1 MATVCVLGGGISGL
15 ATAYYLSTLGK
26 EAVKKVLLIERSGRL
41 GGWIRSTA
49 LPDGTVY
56 EHGPSSMRAGG
67 NSGRNALQLAQDLGL
82 ADHVLAVPISSTAG
96 REQMVLNKGRLTPL
110 PSSFKEILWPG
121 PMFRTPL
128 LLPLFKDFFV
138 AGRPSIGSDESIH
151 DFMRKRFN
159 KEVADYIMDPVTR
172 SMCGGCSKEISFRS
186 LLPNAF
192 EGAMLHGSLLKA
204 QMQQVNQA
212 KHTINMLR
220 SEEGGADS
228 LAAHSL
234 DWSVWS
240 LRRGLQ
246 QLCDTLAEKLDA
258 APNVHVYV
266 NEANVSLKPS
276 SDGKILVSFAELAK
290 PVDYIFSCIPARK
303 LSQLLI
309 HDWPELAQSLLSI
322 PSVHLASV
330 NLEFKGQVLPY
341 KCSGVM
347 VPSFEVP
354 HLLNINFDSCCFP
367 EHDGQYDT
375 KTRITIVMGGRW
387 FKQAFG
393 DVDSAEPDAILEAAK
408 DAARTYL
415 HIDDPPV
422 KHHVNLLKECV
433 PQYLVGHL
441 ERMSNI
447 CEYISS
453 HNIPMTLL
461 GASYRGPSANECI
474 YHAKQAVEGYL
485 EALNA

>member
-1 MATVCVLGGGISGL
+1 
-15 ATAYYLSTLGK
+15 
-26 EAVKKVLLIERSGRL
+26 
-41 GGWIRSTA
+41 
-49 LPDGTVY
+49 
-56 EHGPSSMRAGG
+56 
-67 NSGRNALQLAQDLGL
+67 
-82 ADHVLAVPISSTAG
+82 
-96 REQMVLNKGRLTPL
+96 
-110 PSSFKEILWPG
+110 
-121 PMFRTPL
+121 
-128 LLPLFKDFFV
+128 
-138 AGRPSIGSDESIH
+138 
-151 DFMRKRFN
+151 MRKRFN

-172 SMCGGCSKEISFRS
+172 SMCAGSSKEISFRS

-192 EGAMLHGSLLKA
+192 EGAMLHGSLIKA
-204 QMQQVNQA
+204 QMQQANQA
-212 KHTINMLR
+212 KHTVNMLKM
-220 SEEGGADS
+220 EEGGADS
-228 LAAHSL
+228 LAARSIG
-234 DWSVWS
+234 WSMWN

-258 APNVHVYV
+258 APNVQVYV

-347 VPSFEVP
+347 VPSFE
-354 HLLNINFDSCCFP
+354 
-367 EHDGQYDT
+367 YDT
-375 KTRITIVMGGRW
+375 KTRITVLMGGRW

-393 DVDSAEPDAILEAAK
+393 EVDSADPDAVLEAAK

-422 KHHVNLLKECV
+422 KHHVRVTPAPNLTKHC
-433 PQYLVGHL
+433 
-441 ERMSNI
+441 MKT
-447 CEYISS
+447 
-453 HNIPMTLL
+453 MDTTLTFNFIL
-461 GASYRGPSANECI
+461 
-474 YHAKQAVEGYL
+474 KQA
-485 EALNA
+485 

>member
-1 MATVCVLGGGISGL
+1 MATVVVLGGGISGL

-26 EAVKKVLLIERSGRL
+26 EAVKKILLIERSARL

-56 EHGPSSMRAGG
+56 EHGPSSLRAGG
-67 NSGRNALQLAQDLGL
+67 KPGRNALQLAQDLGL
-82 ADHVLAVPISSTAG
+82 AQHVLAVPKSSPAG
-96 REQMVLNKGRLTPL
+96 RDQLVLNRGRLSPL
-110 PSSFKEILWPG
+110 PSTFKEMLWPG
-121 PMFRTPL
+121 EVFRTPL
-128 LLPLFKDFFV
+128 LLPLLKDLFI
-138 AGRPSIGSDESIH
+138 AGRPSIGGDESIH
-151 DFMRKRFN
+151 DFTRKRFN
-159 KEVADYIMDPVTR
+159 KEVADYIMDPLTR

-192 EGAMLHGSLLKA
+192 EGAMLHGSLVKA
-204 QMQQVNQA
+204 QVQQTKEANSSVD
-212 KHTINMLR
+212 KLR
-220 SEEGGADS
+220 MEEGGADS
-228 LAAHSL
+228 LAVRSL
-234 DWSVWS
+234 GWSMWS
-240 LRRGLQ
+240 LRLGLQ

-258 APNVHVYV
+258 APSVHVYV

-276 SDGKILVSFAELAK
+276 PEGKILVSFAEVAK
-290 PVDYIFSCIPARK
+290 PVDYVFSCIPARK

-322 PSVHLASV
+322 PSVHLACV
-330 NLEFKGQVLPY
+330 NLEFKGQVL
-341 KCSGVM
+341 SHESAGVM

-354 HLLNINFDSCCFP
+354 HLLNITFDSCCFP

-375 KTRITIVMGGRW
+375 KTRITVLMGGRW

-393 DVDSAEPDAILEAAK
+393 DVDSADHNAILEAAR

-415 HIDDPPV
+415 NIDDPPV
-422 KHHVNLLKECV
+422 RHHVNVLKECV

-447 CEYISS
+447 CDFITN
-453 HNIPMTLL
+453 HKLPLTLL
-461 GASYRGPSANECI
+461 GSSYRGPSANECI
-474 YHAKQAVEGYL
+474 YHSKQAVEGYL
-485 EALNA
+485 ESLRV